1 MAYLTY
7 FDLVE
12 SLIVSSYGGPQDAE
26 QRDIRTAIHKA
37 YSEVTTIRDWPYYH
51 VHGRI
56 ITQAPYSTG
65 TVTSSGATV
74 TLTGGTWP
82 TWAATGAYLK
92 IGEEICRVGSRTSTT
107 VLVLASPLLL
117 KANISAQPYT
127 LYKTVYA
134 LPSDFRNLDEPT
146 DEYNWWAGLYLTP
159 DEAMKLERVSNSSG
173 KPYHWTIIKDPDSN
187 GWAIKIIGYPTA
199 VETIDFTYRRT
210 ARPIRWSGHEE
221 AARFSS
227 LSNAGDDLW
236 LQAATGVF
244 SVSMIGSVLRIG
256 AVASYPGPIES
267 MTPYQEELLIAG
279 LEMVDTQNDSAV
291 VGIHTLTGVSGLVT
305 DPIDVAPHMQQAVD
319 SCCDYW
325 LARIRGQKPDNA
337 FTMYQR
343 DLRLAFEQD
352 QLAPL
357 SGRSQEIWHDGG
369 WKSPLKVDRG

>member
-1 MAYLTY
+1 MSGYLTM

-37 YSEVTTIRDWPYYH
+37 YNEVTTIRDWSYYH

-56 ITQAPYSTG
+56 VTRPPETAVIDAVDEADQWALATSLTSTDYSH
-65 TVTSSGATV
+65 V
-74 TLTGGTWP
+74 
-82 TWAATGAYLK
+82 
-92 IGEEICRVGSRTSTT
+92 RVGSRIYRITACTSSRVT
-107 VLVLASPLLL
+107 VERPVQDNAVSSGD
-117 KANISAQPYT
+117 AIT
-127 LYKTVYA
+127 FFKTVYP
-134 LPSDFRNLDEPT
+134 LPSDFRNLDEPS
-146 DEYNWWAGLYLTP
+146 DEFNWWSGLYVTP
-159 DEAMKLERVSNSSG
+159 DQAMKLERVSNSSG
-173 KPYHWTIIKDPDSN
+173 KPYHWTIIKDPSRN
-187 GWAIKIIGYPTA
+187 GWAIKLIGYPATS
-199 VETIDFTYRRT
+199 ETIDFTYRRT
-210 ARPIRWSGHEE
+210 ARPIRYSGHEPGSRQGTI
-221 AARFSS
+221 ARTV
-227 LSNAGDDLW
+227 LAI
-236 LQAATGVF
+236 TGTGTAF
-244 SVSMIGSVLRIG
+244 ASDMTGSILRIG
-256 AVASYPGPIES
+256 NTTDFPGVIES
-267 MTPYQEELLIAG
+267 MTPWVAEAEING
-279 LEMVDTQNDSAV
+279 FFSA
-291 VGIHTLTGVSGLVT
+291 TSLTVTNYSGLSGNTTAGTKYLIT